1 MLLPRSLDP
10 LIFVHKN
17 KMFKKILPIL
27 QWLPNYKKADF
38 SGDFTAGLTVGI
50 LLIPQ
55 GMAYAM
61 IAGLPPVFGLY
72 AALMP
77 QIIYAFMGT
86 SRQLAVGPVAM
97 DSLLVAAGL
106 GALSLSSLESYIAM
120 AVFLALFMGAIQL
133 LLGMVRL
140 GFLVR
145 FLSKPVISG
154 FTSGAAIIIGLSQL
168 KHLLGIEITR
178 SNQVHL
184 LLSNAFKNIHLTN
197 GYALGIGITSIVLI
211 SIIKKLNAKY
221 QQRFP
226 AALALVVL
234 GVGVVSYFELNAFGV
249 QIVGKVPGGLPSF
262 QVPEI
267 PLDRL
272 SELAPIAI
280 TLALIAF
287 MEAISVAKAVAEKHP
302 EYALDPNQELRALG
316 TANIV
321 GAFFQSYPTTGGFSR
336 TAINEQAGAKTGIAP
351 LISAAVVGLTL
362 LFLTPLFYYLPNAVL
377 AAIIMVAVFGLID
390 FTYPITLYKT
400 QKEEFA
406 VLLLTFVTTLTVG
419 MTAGILLGVL
429 GSLWVLLYRISTPQ
443 VGEIARLKNS
453 NAFTEVDRFAGVTKP
468 QDTLLILRMD
478 APLFF
483 GNVSLFRS
491 AVSENIQR
499 KGAALQ
505 WVILSMETMSYLD
518 SSGVDLLKQLIVT
531 LQQKKLQLL
540 FSGATTPMS
549 ALLHSSGIVAL
560 VGEENVFLET
570 HEAEAYAQT
579 KQTVHAFKKK
589 TTALKKK

>member
-1 MLLPRSLDP
+1 M
-10 LIFVHKN
+10 
-17 KMFKKILPIL
+17 
-27 QWLPNYKKADF
+27 
-38 SGDFTAGLTVGI
+38 
-50 LLIPQ
+50 
-55 GMAYAM
+55 
-61 IAGLPPVFGLY
+61 
-72 AALMP
+72 
-77 QIIYAFMGT
+77 
-86 SRQLAVGPVAM
+86 
-97 DSLLVAAGL
+97 
-106 GALSLSSLESYIAM
+106 
-120 AVFLALFMGAIQL
+120 
-133 LLGMVRL
+133 
-140 GFLVR
+140 
-145 FLSKPVISG
+145 
-154 FTSGAAIIIGLSQL
+154 
-168 KHLLGIEITR
+168 
-178 SNQVHL
+178 
-184 LLSNAFKNIHLTN
+184 
-197 GYALGIGITSIVLI
+197 
-211 SIIKKLNAKY
+211 
-221 QQRFP
+221 
-226 AALALVVL
+226 
-234 GVGVVSYFELNAFGV
+234 

-400 QKEEFA
+400 QKEELA